1 MAECKEC
8 QVNYNREAM
17 VKIKMKKNH
26 SFPFMVQNCLQLQQL
41 TTEKWPKVIELLES
55 LCKYECS

>member
-17 VKIKMKKNH
+17 VKIKMKKIIPFLLWSKTVC
-26 SFPFMVQNCLQLQQL
+26 SFN
-41 TTEKWPKVIELLES
+41 S
-55 LCKYECS
+55 